1 MEDKSISIFKTK
13 SFKSLSEKEKKSIRK
28 WCETE
33 EEFDA
38 IKNLFVGVEAY
49 KNLTTSKPT
58 IKTKESLDKL
68 FNKKHLAT
76 SSKKPEILK
85 NLFPPFKPFYLQT
98 GFQIAALLVVAVLIV
113 PNFLIETK
121 TEQNKLH
128 SSVNLKKKELKVKK
142 STNNQKT
149 NKALETN
156 KSEIERKDKEVFS
169 NNDSKIIIEKSERI
183 NTENEPIIAKDN
195 ANPSV
200 KRRSDLMEIPS
211 PEAPTQKPLM
221 NNILG
226 AAGNGN
232 INGKSELESSKELL
246 DQEDIDFAM
255 DDQNRIME
263 MDFEADELK
272 KTPHIA
278 SIPVSETPEILELLT
293 ALY

>member
-1 MEDKSISIFKTK
+1 MEDKSIIIFKTK
-13 SFKSLSEKEKKSIRK
+13 SFQSLSKEEKKSIRK

-38 IKNLFVGVEAY
+38 IKNLFIGVDAY
-49 KNLTTSKPT
+49 KNLTNAKPS

-68 FNKKHLAT
+68 FNKKHLGA
-76 SSKKPEILK
+76 SSKNAGILK
-85 NLFPPFKPFYLQT
+85 SLFPPFKPFYLQS
-98 GFQIAALLVVAVLIV
+98 GFQIAALLVVAILIV

-128 SSVNLKKKELKVKK
+128 SSVNLKKKELNAQK
-142 STNNQKT
+142 SIDNQKI
-149 NKALETN
+149 NKELEKN
-156 KSEIERKDKEVFS
+156 KSENLRKEKEELN
-169 NNDSKIIIEKSERI
+169 NNDSKVIIEKSETI
-183 NTENEPIIAKDN
+183 ITENEPIIAKDN
-195 ANPSV
+195 ASPSV
-200 KRRSDLMEIPS
+200 KKRSDLMEIHS
-211 PEAPTQKPLM
+211 PEAPTHKPLM

-263 MDFEADELK
+263 MDFEAEELG